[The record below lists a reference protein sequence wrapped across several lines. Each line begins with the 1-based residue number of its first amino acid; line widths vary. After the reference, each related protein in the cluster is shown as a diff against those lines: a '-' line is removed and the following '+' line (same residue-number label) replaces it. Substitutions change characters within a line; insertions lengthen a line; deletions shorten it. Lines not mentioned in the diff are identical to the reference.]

1 MPAQASRYR
10 TPEAAAVEQRAEP
23 RLKLSI
29 KRASLRRH
37 GKDAIEALLHDLS
50 IYGCRV
56 ASAVSPKE
64 GERLWLRFDGQ
75 MPIAAT
81 VVWGAD
87 GMLGCR
93 FDEPIDRS
101 LMRALTLR
109 IAN

>member
-10 TPEAAAVEQRAEP
+10 RPEAAALELRAEP

-29 KRASLRRH
+29 KRASVRRH
-37 GKDAIEALLHDLS
+37 GSGAVEALLHDLS
-50 IYGCRV
+50 IYGCRLATPAGV
-56 ASAVSPKE
+56 NA

-81 VVWGAD
+81 VVWGAED
-87 GMLGCR
+87 MVGCR
-93 FDEPIDRS
+93 FDEPIERS

-109 IAN
+109 IA

>member
-1 MPAQASRYR
+1 MAAQVSRYR
-10 TPEAAAVEQRAEP
+10 TPEAAAFEQRAEP

-29 KRASLRRH
+29 KRASVRTH
-37 GKDAIEALLHDLS
+37 GKGAIEALLHDLS
-50 IYGCRV
+50 IYGCRLATPAN
-56 ASAVSPKE
+56 ASE

-87 GMLGCR
+87 GMVGCR

-101 LMRALTLR
+101 LMRSLTLR
-109 IAN
+109 IA

>member
-1 MPAQASRYR
+1 MATQVSRYR
-10 TPEAAAVEQRAEP
+10 RPEAAAYEQRAEP
-23 RLKLSI
+23 RLKLSV
-29 KRASLRRH
+29 KRASVRSH
-37 GKDAIEALLHDLS
+37 GKGAVEALLHDLS
-50 IYGCRV
+50 IYGCRLATSV
-56 ASAVSPKE
+56 RTGE

-87 GMLGCR
+87 GMVGCR

-109 IAN
+109 IA